1 MATRTWTGAFT
12 TSWFSSFNWSG
23 NTAPGS
29 GDTAVI
35 PGGLTNYPVIS
46 TGGGT
51 SNVTIAVLTVQSGGQ
66 LTINS
71 SNGTTR
77 TLTLS
82 TSGSNAGTITLHG
95 TSSSHPSTLTV
106 SGASGF
112 SNTGTITATGYG
124 ALSGGSGGIANNG
137 GTISVTANTLTVSS
151 AITDT
156 NSASI
161 SVSSGATLTTN
172 SALTNTSG
180 TITVNGTLTE
190 TGNTQISNAG
200 TISIAGGTLSDT
212 GTGGVSNTGTI
223 NSSGT
228 SALNVGATHTIAN
241 AGGQINVTGGT
252 LTVTGALTD
261 TSSAQINISS
271 GATLTSAYAI
281 TNTSGTITVN
291 GMLTETGN
299 TQISNAGTITLSGG
313 TLSDTGTG
321 GISNSGTISASGTAA
336 LNVGATHAIGNTGAI
351 HVTGGTL
358 TVTGLITDT
367 GSSTI
372 TIDSGATLTTS
383 QLITNTS
390 GTVTLNNGTLT
401 DSGGLTLT
409 AGGLTGY
416 GAVNAAI
423 TGGGTITANGG
434 ALTLSGQVD
443 ASGTASSLIIDNGS
457 TLQLTSTTAVGAA
470 SINPTLSFIGNGDL
484 FIDTAAAVGTLHL
497 GAISGFSGTD
507 KIEIKA
513 IGSGDTVSWSAAT
526 NKLTISNGLTSQ
538 TFTFAAGTQ
547 GQYITVSD
555 VSGVDTLTI
564 CFMAGTMI
572 RTPDGEVAVETLKP
586 GDLVL
591 TTTGEAK
598 PVNWVGRQTV
608 SKRFADPLRS
618 YPIRVRAGALD
629 DNTPVRDLLISPDH
643 ALLVGGVMVQAGAL
657 VNGTSI
663 TREKAI
669 PDTFV
674 YYHVELDDHSLILA
688 EGAPAETFVDNVDRM
703 NFDNWSE
710 YRALYPNGKTV
721 EELPY
726 PRAKSHRQVPVP
738 LRVALAERALGL
750 GAGDAAEVA

>member
-1 MATRTWTGAFT
+1 MATRTWSSSAAS
-12 TSWFSSFNWSG
+12 TSWTTGGNWVG
-23 NTAPGS
+23 GTAPAS
-29 GDTAVI
+29 TDFAVI
-35 PGGLTNYPVIS
+35 PGSS
-46 TGGGT
+46 TTGNWPIIT
-51 SNVTIAVLTVQSGGQ
+51 RNTTIAQVTINAGGQ
-66 LTINS
+66 LTISRTSPGTS
-71 SNGTTR
+71 SH
-77 TLTLS
+77 TLTI
-82 TSGSNAGTITLHG
+82 SGAGASGYDLSNAGTITLTG
-95 TSSSHPSTLTV
+95 TSGTAAISVSGTGGISNSGTIQSSGTATLT
-106 SGASGF
+106 GG
-112 SNTGTITATGYG
+112 TGNITN
-124 ALSGGSGGIANNG
+124 S
-137 GTISVTANTLTVSS
+137 GTISVTGGTLTVNNNVTSTGIIS
-151 AITDT
+151 TSGGNATFNNNLT
-156 NSASI
+156 VNTGGTVSI
-161 SVSSGATLTTN
+161 SANRTLAVAGTLTNN
-172 SALTNTSG
+172 SNTSG
-180 TITVNGTLTE
+180 GITVNGTLTE
-190 TGNTQISNAG
+190 TGNTQIANAG
-200 TISIAGGTLSDT
+200 TVTLSGGTLSDS
-212 GTGGVSNTGTI
+212 GTGGLSNTGTI

-228 SALNVGATHTIAN
+228 S
-241 AGGQINVTGGT
+241 
-252 LTVTGALTD
+252 
-261 TSSAQINISS
+261 
-271 GATLTSAYAI
+271 
-281 TNTSGTITVN
+281 
-291 GMLTETGN
+291 
-299 TQISNAGTITLSGG
+299 
-313 TLSDTGTG
+313 
-321 GISNSGTISASGTAA
+321 A

-372 TIDSGATLTTS
+372 TIGSGATLTTS

-390 GTVTLNNGTLT
+390 GTITLNNGTLT

-416 GAVNAAI
+416 GTVNAAI

-434 ALTLSGQVD
+434 SLTLSGQVD
-443 ASGTASSLIIDNGS
+443 ASGAASSLIIDNGS
-457 TLQLTSTTAVGAA
+457 TLQLTSSLALGTA
-470 SINPTLSFIGNGDL
+470 SINPTLTFIGNGDL

-507 KIEIKA
+507 KIQIKA
-513 IGSGDTVSWSAAT
+513 IGSGDTVSWSPAT

-564 CFMAGTMI
+564 CFMPGTMI
-572 RTPDGEVAVETLKP
+572 RTPDGEVAVEALKP

-629 DNTPVRDLLISPDH
+629 DNVPARDLLISPDH

-663 TREKAI
+663 TRERTI

-710 YRALYPNGKTV
+710 YQALYPNGKTV